1 MEVQDWV
8 IVAVLLVGG
17 LVLLGA
23 RTGIKAAVE
32 KSVAARFDSALEGVR
47 SDLRM
52 KEMKIT
58 ALQSSILEGRAG
70 RQAII
75 DKRRLEA
82 IEKLWGAAVELG
94 AFHMAASAMTVLK
107 PEAFDQVGIED
118 NTNLQQFFQTLS
130 GPGKPFEKLS
140 GASVERERPFIPTY
154 VWSIYEAYSGIM
166 VYCYMLMSAAAQGLP
181 NARKMLNDEKVV
193 ANIKTVMP
201 HFADY
206 LEKYGI
212 TGAAHLAGPV
222 RNLLLEAL
230 RAALQGSDDDEKNLS
245 EVVRIAESLDA
256 TLKRAVESA
265 S

>member
-1 MEVQDWV
+1 MEVQNWV
-8 IVAVLLVGG
+8 MVAVLLVGG
-17 LVLLGA
+17 LCLLGS
-23 RTGIKAAVE
+23 RTWIKAVVE
-32 KSVAARFDSALEGVR
+32 KSVSTKFDSALEGVR

-58 ALQSSILEGRAG
+58 ALQSTILEGRAG

-75 DKRRLEA
+75 DKRRIEA
-82 IEKLWGAAVELG
+82 IEKLWRATVELG
-94 AFHMAASAMTVLK
+94 AFHMATSAMTVLK
-107 PEAFDQVGIED
+107 PEAFDQED
-118 NTNLQQFFQTLS
+118 NPNLRQFFETLS
-130 GPGKPFEKLS
+130 GPGKPFDRLLETP
-140 GASVERERPFIPTY
+140 SVHCERPFIPPY

-166 VYCYMLMSAAAQGLP
+166 VYCYMRLSAAAHGLP
-181 NARKMLNDEKVV
+181 NASKMLNDDKVI
-193 ANIKTVMP
+193 ANIKSVMP

-212 TGAAHLAGPV
+212 TGAAHLADPV

-230 RAALQGSDDDEKNLS
+230 RAVLQGSDDDEKNLS

-256 TLKRAVESA
+256 TLKKAVESA